1 VYFAVFFASSGVI
14 TALPHGQQR
23 RCPARRCQAFILHYC
38 CSCLA
43 NSVSLLR
50 SRSAAYAEYN
60 RLMIEG
66 SRCKRRP
73 ISLTLA
79 LPHSRARYTNIDL
92 APSPIFVAGVAGGVY
107 AEPHGNRVSGRELS
121 VQPDDHARRFHTRK
135 LNPAKPASKRK
146 LWIPYL

>member
-1 VYFAVFFASSGVI
+1 MISRQAKV
-14 TALPHGQQR
+14 QQ
-23 RCPARRCQAFILHYC
+23 RRCQAFILHYC

-43 NSVSLLR
+43 NSVSLLG

-92 APSPIFVAGVAGGVY
+92 RPLTHFRCGCCRGSVRRAPRATVY
-107 AEPHGNRVSGRELS
+107 PVESYQSNLMITREGS
-121 VQPDDHARRFHTRK
+121 TQE
-135 LNPAKPASKRK
+135 N
-146 LWIPYL
+146 

>member
-1 VYFAVFFASSGVI
+1 MNCEMALTTSTRMGGPRRAAKFRTVSCERRTAKFLSGPASLRNVAEFM
-14 TALPHGQQR
+14 TTRQAKVQQ
-23 RCPARRCQAFILHYC
+23 RRCQAFILHYC

-92 APSPIFVAGVAGGVY
+92 VLTHF
-107 AEPHGNRVSGRELS
+107 R
-121 VQPDDHARRFHTRK
+121 
-135 LNPAKPASKRK
+135 
-146 LWIPYL
+146 